1 MKKIFMYLLVTFIIM
16 GLLTLITFGKD
27 DNKKENELVLKLN
40 KLNNINDDIDYFI
53 YKNIDRYI
61 NYKEKNPDM
70 NITEIIK
77 RVNLNLDY
85 PFYENTK
92 QAKNLNKI
100 NILVNKYNYLPNDYI
115 PNNLVE
121 INNNYDYTGKLLV
134 KEALDNYNDMK
145 SDLESNNLKLRVIS
159 SYRTD
164 QYQLELYNKYK
175 EKDGE
180 EIADTYSAR
189 PGYSEHQTGLCI
201 DVDNTKVYYEE
212 FENTEE
218 FKWMQENSY
227 KYGFILRY
235 PKDKEDITG
244 YKYESWHYRYVGK
257 EIAKYIHD
265 NNISFEEYYI
275 EKELSN

>member
-1 MKKIFMYLLVTFIIM
+1 MKKLFIYLLITFIIM
-16 GLLTLITFGKD
+16 GILTLLTFCKD
-27 DNKKENELVLKLN
+27 ENKEDSKIVSKLN
-40 KLNNINDDIDYFI
+40 ELNNIDDDINYFI

-61 NYKEKNPDM
+61 SYKEKNPNM

-85 PFYENTK
+85 PFYENTNK
-92 QAKNLNKI
+92 AKRLNKT
-100 NILVNKYNYLPNDYI
+100 NILVNKYYYLPNDYI

-121 INNNYDYTGKLLV
+121 VNNNYDITGKLLV
-134 KEALDNYNDMK
+134 KEVLDNYNKMK
-145 SDLESNNLKLRVIS
+145 EDLEKDNLKIRIVS
-159 SYRTD
+159 AYRSY

-175 EKDGE
+175 EKDGIE
-180 EIADTYSAR
+180 LADTYSAR

-201 DVDNTKVYYEE
+201 DVDNTKEYYEN
-212 FENTEE
+212 FENTQE
-218 FKWMQENSY
+218 FKWMQNNSY

-257 EIAKYIHD
+257 KIAKYIHD
-265 NNISFEEYYI
+265 NNICFEEYYM
-275 EKELSN
+275 EFLN